1 MDQMI
6 KKILVSGYDRTL
18 GAVWSTLNKS
28 GQSFLTRAN
37 WIQTL
42 YVLAMVAFMAGFVN
56 AVGFAVPNQALIVYP
71 ASGAMTIPE
80 MVIDAVV
87 ILFGASGIY
96 VAYLS
101 GRQTTK
107 SRMVNLY
114 LAVALLL
121 LVVSVFMG
129 IQLSI
134 LKTG

>member
-1 MDQMI
+1 
-6 KKILVSGYDRTL
+6 
-18 GAVWSTLNKS
+18 
-28 GQSFLTRAN
+28 
-37 WIQTL
+37 
-42 YVLAMVAFMAGFVN
+42 
-56 AVGFAVPNQALIVYP
+56 VPNQGLIVYP

-87 ILFGASGIY
+87 ILFGAAGIY

-114 LAVALLL
+114 LAIALLL
-121 LVVSVFMG
+121 IVVSVFMG